1 VTDEERTDTVEG
13 RKVVF
18 VTGAA
23 SGIGRAAAEA
33 FVQRGYAVVLADVN
47 ADVGKE
53 VEAELRSIGE
63 CSFVV
68 CDVTDDDSVRHAVAR
83 AVARYGRLDAAFNAA
98 GIDGEHGKRVADSTM
113 ENWNRVIAV
122 DLTGTFSCV
131 RYELPEIVKAGGGA
145 NVNCASVAGLRA
157 APKVSAYTAAKH
169 GVVGL
174 TKAAAREYAAARV
187 RVNAICPG
195 TVDTPMFRQSMAEF
209 AEQLIATNPSR
220 RLAEA
225 SEIAAVAV
233 WLCEDAPGFLTGQAI
248 AVDGGAGA

>member
-1 VTDEERTDTVEG
+1 MGIVEG
-13 RKVVF
+13 HKVVF

-33 FVQRGYAVVLADVN
+33 FVRRGYAAVLADMN
-47 ADVGKE
+47 AEAGTE

-63 CSFVV
+63 CRFVP
-68 CDVTDDDSVRHAVAR
+68 CDVTDDGSVRGAVSHAVTT
-83 AVARYGRLDAAFNAA
+83 YGRLDAAFNAA
-98 GIDGEHGKRVADSTM
+98 GIDGEHGKRLADSTM
-113 ENWNRVIAV
+113 ENWDRVIAV
-122 DLTGTFSCV
+122 DLTGTFSCM
-131 RYELPEIVKAGGGA
+131 RYQLPRIVEAGGGA
-145 NVNCASVAGLRA
+145 IVNCASVAGLRA

-174 TKAAAREYAAARV
+174 TKAAAREYAAAGV

-195 TVDTPMFRQSMAEF
+195 TVDTPMFRQSMAAF
-209 AEQLIATNPSR
+209 VDQLVATNPSR

-233 WLCEDAPGFLTGQAI
+233 WLCEDAPGFLTGEAI

>member
-1 VTDEERTDTVEG
+1 MTVDEEHMDTVED

-33 FVQRGYAVVLADVN
+33 FVQRGYAAVLADMN

-53 VEAELRSIGE
+53 VEAELSSIGE
-63 CSFVV
+63 CSFVS
-68 CDVTDDDSVRHAVAR
+68 CDVTDDDSVREAVAQ
-83 AVARYGRLDAAFNAA
+83 AVATYGRLDAAFNAA
-98 GIDGEHGKRVADSTM
+98 GIDGEHGKRVADATM

-122 DLTGTFSCV
+122 DLTGTFSCM

-145 NVNCASVAGLRA
+145 IVNCASVAGLRA

-174 TKAAAREYAAARV
+174 TKAAAREYAAV
-187 RVNAICPG
+187 RGAGQRHLPG
-195 TVDTPMFRQSMAEF
+195 HGGHADVP
-209 AEQLIATNPSR
+209 P
-220 RLAEA
+220 
-225 SEIAAVAV
+225 
-233 WLCEDAPGFLTGQAI
+233 
-248 AVDGGAGA
+248 VDG

>member
-1 VTDEERTDTVEG
+1 MDTVED

-23 SGIGRAAAEA
+23 SGIGHAAAEA
-33 FVQRGYAVVLADVN
+33 FLQRGYAAVLADLN
-47 ADVGKE
+47 ADLGKE
-53 VEAELRSIGE
+53 VEAELSAIGE
-63 CSFVV
+63 CSFVS
-68 CDVTDDDSVRHAVAR
+68 CDVSDDDSVREAVAQ
-83 AVARYGRLDAAFNAA
+83 AVATYGRLDAAFNAA
-98 GIDGEHGKRVADSTM
+98 GIDGEHGKRVADATM

-122 DLTGTFSCV
+122 DLTGTFSCM

-145 NVNCASVAGLRA
+145 IVNCSSVAGLRA

-174 TKAAAREYAAARV
+174 TKAAAREYAPAGV

-209 AEQLIATNPSR
+209 VDQLVATNPSR

>member
-1 VTDEERTDTVEG
+1 VS
-13 RKVVF
+13 KVVF

-33 FVQRGYAVVLADVN
+33 FLQRGYATVLADLN
-47 ADVGKE
+47 TDVGSA

-63 CSFVV
+63 CSFVP
-68 CDVTDDDSVRHAVAR
+68 CDVTDDDSVCEAVAQ
-83 AVARYGRLDAAFNAA
+83 AVTTYGRLDAAFNAA
-98 GIDGEHGKRVADSTM
+98 GIDGEHGKRLADSTM
-113 ENWNRVIAV
+113 ANWDRVIAV
-122 DLTGTFSCV
+122 DLTGTFSCM
-131 RYELPEIVKAGGGA
+131 RYELPRIVEAGGGA
-145 NVNCASVAGLRA
+145 IVNCASVAGLRA

-174 TKAAAREYAAARV
+174 TKAAAREYAAAGV

-195 TVDTPMFRQSMAEF
+195 TVDTPMFRRSMAAF
-209 AEQLIATNPSR
+209 VDQLIATNPSR

-248 AVDGGAGA
+248 TVDGGATA

>member
-1 VTDEERTDTVEG
+1 V
-13 RKVVF
+13 KVAF

-33 FVQRGYAVVLADVN
+33 FLQRGYAAVLADLD
-47 ADVGKE
+47 AEVGSAT
-53 VEAELRSIGE
+53 EAELRSVGE
-63 CSFVV
+63 CRFVP
-68 CDVTDDDSVRHAVAR
+68 CDVTDDDSVRGAVEQAVAT
-83 AVARYGRLDAAFNAA
+83 YGRLDAAFNAA

-113 ENWNRVIAV
+113 ANWERVIAV
-122 DLTGTFSCV
+122 DLTGTFSCM
-131 RYELPEIVKAGGGA
+131 RHQLPHIVEAGGGA
-145 NVNCASVAGLRA
+145 IVNCASVAGLRA

-174 TKAAAREYAAARV
+174 TKAAAREYAAAGV

-195 TVDTPMFRQSMAEF
+195 TVDTPMFRRSMAAF
-209 AEQLIATNPSR
+209 VDQLIAANPSR

-248 AVDGGAGA
+248 AVDGGATA

>member
-1 VTDEERTDTVEG
+1 MS
-13 RKVVF
+13 KVVF

-33 FVQRGYAVVLADVN
+33 FLQRGYAAVLADLN
-47 ADVGKE
+47 ADVGSA

-63 CSFVV
+63 CSFVP
-68 CDVTDDDSVRHAVAR
+68 CDVTDDDSVRHAVAH
-83 AVARYGRLDAAFNAA
+83 AVTTYGRLDAAFNAA
-98 GIDGEHGKRVADSTM
+98 GIDGEHGKRLADSTM
-113 ENWNRVIAV
+113 ENWDRVIAV
-122 DLTGTFSCV
+122 DLTGTFSCM
-131 RYELPEIVKAGGGA
+131 RYELPRIVEAGGGA
-145 NVNCASVAGLRA
+145 IVNCASVAGLRA

-174 TKAAAREYAAARV
+174 TKAAAREYAAAGV

-195 TVDTPMFRQSMAEF
+195 TVDTPMFRRSMAAF
-209 AEQLIATNPSR
+209 VDQLIATNPSR

-248 AVDGGAGA
+248 TVDGGATA

>member
-1 VTDEERTDTVEG
+1 VS
-13 RKVVF
+13 KVVF

-33 FVQRGYAVVLADVN
+33 FLQREYAVVLADLD
-47 ADVGKE
+47 ADVGSA
-53 VEAELRSIGE
+53 VEGELRSIGE
-63 CSFVV
+63 CSFVP
-68 CDVTDDDSVRHAVAR
+68 CDVTDDDSVRDAVAHAVTT
-83 AVARYGRLDAAFNAA
+83 YGRLDAAFNAA
-98 GIDGEHGKRVADSTM
+98 GIDGEHGKRLADSSM
-113 ENWNRVIAV
+113 DNWDRVIAV
-122 DLTGTFSCV
+122 DLTGTFSCM
-131 RYELPEIVKAGGGA
+131 RYELPRIVEAGGGA
-145 NVNCASVAGLRA
+145 IVNCASVAGLRA

-174 TKAAAREYAAARV
+174 TKAAAREYAAAGV

-195 TVDTPMFRQSMAEF
+195 TVDTPMFRRSMAAF
-209 AEQLIATNPSR
+209 VDQLIATNPSR

-248 AVDGGAGA
+248 TVDGGATA